1 MNADSD
7 NGGVNKNKS
16 QANLMKGVSE
26 VNQIHSDICDY
37 HISQKKL
44 IIQSTLK
51 TFDRAM
57 QTGKANFFLSFL
69 LLNRLSDYQQMTM
82 HCPIVISA
90 RVIGFT

>member
-26 VNQIHSDICDY
+26 GEVNQIQSDICDY
-37 HISQKKL
+37 HRSQKKL

-51 TFDRAM
+51 TFD
-57 QTGKANFFLSFL
+57 TKSFKKICL
-69 LLNRLSDYQQMTM
+69 Y
-82 HCPIVISA
+82 
-90 RVIGFT
+90 